1 MYIRTIFLLIPFNY
15 PMIKSIAIVF
25 IFYTCISAVK
35 AQATIDS
42 ISTQNSVVDSTSVK
56 DDPYGVFDMFK
67 GNPGKAALY
76 SLVIPGGGQ
85 VYNKQYWKVP
95 IAWAAE
101 GVAIYNLVGKWQTY
115 KRWDVDWKRMVV
127 GETPINTALTN
138 IEAVKEIR
146 DDEREERDQAWLI
159 VIGVHLIIT
168 ADAFVSRHLIEF
180 DVDDDITI
188 EIDPISPY
196 PGFNLTMNF

>member
-1 MYIRTIFLLIPFNY
+1 MIKTVFLLLTFFSCCLMQLNGQ
-15 PMIKSIAIVF
+15 
-25 IFYTCISAVK
+25 T
-35 AQATIDS
+35 QIDT
-42 ISTQNSVVDSTSVK
+42 TQQIQINKDTTEVVQ

-76 SLVIPGGGQ
+76 SLIIPGAGQ

-95 IAWAAE
+95 IVWAAE
-101 GVAIYNLVGKWQTY
+101 GAAIYNLVSKWQEY
-115 KRWDVDWKRMVV
+115 NRWDTDWKLL
-127 GETPINTALTN
+127 ATN
-138 IEAVKEIR
+138 QPAMYSTNMTSVTAVKEIR
-146 DDEREERDQAWLI
+146 DDEREARDQAWLI
-159 VIGVHLIIT
+159 VIGVHLIAT

-188 EIDPISPY
+188 IIDPISPV